1 MSRLSKIGLLVG
13 YACLALAVVVAR
25 RAPAASYELS
35 VYAAT
40 PTATWLA
47 LFVALLAGAG
57 VALAGSR
64 APATH
69 TASLGL
75 IGAVGMTVYA
85 MPVLRGYAFYG
96 AGDSLSHVGWAREI
110 AGGTLEPT
118 ELLYPGIHTLTVI
131 VGRVAGVPLALA
143 NEYVVLVAVPA
154 VFLLFVPASVRL
166 LVDRPEAAAV
176 GLLAAVSFAPINN
189 VSVHPNAHPAS
200 QTILLFAVVLY
211 LAIAVA
217 AGAFT
222 PDSGPG
228 SDRALGGSVLLAVAA
243 TALVFVHPQQALNVA
258 GFLGGM
264 AALQLLVR
272 WHRPAHSLAGTASMV
287 PYTVLVLGAFMLW
300 TPRFERATG
309 AVMAT
314 VEGLLQGSTTGAA
327 VVSAKSTSLTSVG
340 GSLPE
345 LFLKLFGAAAVLSL
359 LAAALFLLAAR
370 RHRRHP
376 LPLLLAAGLLPVV
389 GVFFVVFAA
398 NLGDMYFRYHGFLMV
413 PITVAGAVG
422 LLRLRDWLGD
432 VGGERAGS
440 AVVLAVLLVLAPA
453 GLVAVHAS
461 PYMYQPSQH
470 VTAATIDGHE
480 AAFEHRDPDVPF
492 TGLRGGP
499 RRYVDYHYGTQQARD
514 RLEFPGYREGI
525 RPAVFEAANYSTA
538 FEEDRY
544 VVTSQAV
551 REQEIQ
557 LYDGFRYPERG
568 FRALSRTPGVDRVR
582 ANDGFWLYYAEG
594 GGEA

>member
-1 MSRLSKIGLLVG
+1 MSRPSKIGLLVG
-13 YACLALAVVVAR
+13 YACLALAVVAAR

-57 VALAGSR
+57 VALLGTR
-64 APATH
+64 EPTVR
-69 TASLGL
+69 TAALGL
-75 IGAVGMTVYA
+75 IGAVGLAVYA

-110 AGGTLEPT
+110 ADGTLEPT
-118 ELLYPGIHTLTVI
+118 ELLYPGIHTVTVI
-131 VGRVAGVPLALA
+131 VGRVADVSLALA
-143 NEYVVLVAVPA
+143 NEYVVLVAVPI

-166 LVDRPEAAAV
+166 LVDRPEAVAV

-200 QTILLFAVVLY
+200 QTILLFAFVLY
-211 LAIAVA
+211 LVLAVA
-217 AGAFT
+217 ARAFT
-222 PDSGPG
+222 PDAGPG
-228 SDRALGGSVLLAVAA
+228 SDRTLGGNALLAIAA

-264 AALQLLVR
+264 AALQLLAR
-272 WHRPAHSLAGTASMV
+272 WRQPDHSLAATASMV

-314 VEGLLQGSTTGAA
+314 VQGLLRGSTTGAA

-359 LAAALFLLAAR
+359 LAAGLFVLAAR

-422 LLRLRDWLGD
+422 LLRLRGWIADAGNK
-432 VGGERAGS
+432 RAGS
-440 AVVLAVLLVLAPA
+440 AVALAVLLVLAPA

-470 VTAATIDGHE
+470 VTASSIDGHA
-480 AAFEHRDPDVPF
+480 AAFENREPGVPF
-492 TGLRGGP
+492 TGLRSGP

-525 RPAVFEAANYSTA
+525 RPSVFRAANYSTA

-544 VVTSQAV
+544 VVTTQAA
-551 REQEIQ
+551 REQEIK

-582 ANDGFWLYYAEG
+582 TNDGFWLYYAEG
-594 GGEA
+594 GDE